1 MGVSKMP
8 NWANIADIAAAAST
22 ADSVHVDILTS
33 VMMAAGKSTRGNAG
47 INLYIENFTDPAK
60 IRVIEGIYDQDGYR
74 VLVP

>member
-1 MGVSKMP
+1 MP
-8 NWANIADIAAAAST
+8 NWSKIAEVAAA
-22 ADSVHVDILTS
+22 DGVHVDILTS

-60 IRVIEGIYDQDGYR
+60 IKVIEGIYDQDGYR